1 MLFKNKLQYS
11 LISNKVVLN
20 YYFKDKNK
28 YIYHLWVSEAE
39 FREILRYFCLDIKT
53 VKIAEICNIFRNTV
67 NKIIKTD
74 KNFNNECE
82 KNI

>member
-1 MLFKNKLQYS
+1 ME
-11 LISNKVVLN
+11 I
-20 YYFKDKNK
+20 
-28 YIYHLWVSEAE
+28 SEAE

>member
-1 MLFKNKLQYS
+1 M
-11 LISNKVVLN
+11 
-20 YYFKDKNK
+20 
-28 YIYHLWVSEAE
+28 
-39 FREILRYFCLDIKT
+39 
-53 VKIAEICNIFRNTV
+53 AEICNILRNTV